1 MTLLR
6 PPVPLIAAGIFILF
20 TSSTAS
26 AQVPSGAVLAVNQ
39 ATSVVGFTI
48 VGSSLFTKIKRD
60 GQFRDFTGRVS
71 YDPARPAS
79 TDVDLTVYTASVD
92 MHDAD
97 NTRLLKSGEFFDV
110 QRFPTMHF
118 AGSATGAKPDGMF
131 SMTGDMTI
139 RGITKRMTIPV
150 SLRQMAGDLS
160 SAVFETTFPIDRTE
174 FGLNGVPRWN
184 GLRVSISKNVQIHLA
199 IVTALN
205 TPQLAR

>member
-1 MTLLR
+1 MILLR
-6 PPVPLIAAGIFILF
+6 PPVPLIAAGILVFF
-20 TSSTAS
+20 TFSTAS

>member
-1 MTLLR
+1 
-6 PPVPLIAAGIFILF
+6 VPLIAAGILILF

>member
-6 PPVPLIAAGIFILF
+6 PPVPLIAAGILILF